1 MKTHKILLVDD
12 EDSIRHTLK
21 FNLSK
26 LGYSVD
32 TANSGRE
39 GFEKF
44 QVTGYDLVI
53 TDIMMPE
60 MTGIELLQEIT
71 KVNPEA
77 MVMLLTGFGSL
88 DTAVQALR
96 LGAQDYLQKPCNREE
111 LALRA
116 SRCLEKLDLKLE
128 LKSQTKKL
136 KQAHDLLEIR
146 VEERT
151 RDLHKAK
158 EDAEKANLAKSEFL
172 SRMSHE
178 LRTPMNAILGF
189 AQLLEF
195 SPKEPLT
202 KRQKSN
208 VGEILTAGQHLLD
221 LINEVLD
228 LARVES
234 GELTLSLESL
244 DLIRL
249 IRETVFLITPLAN
262 EKDIQFINPAIESQS
277 WFVFADRVRLK
288 QVLLNLF
295 SNAVKYN
302 RENGTIEMSYDK
314 TPDGRVLVN
323 IANTGAIIP
332 AEHQEAIFEPFNR
345 LDADTTEIEGTG
357 IGLSLTR
364 RLLEIMDGAIR
375 LESTE
380 EKGNCFT
387 IDLPGAEP
395 PQISA
400 EENNKLAEI
409 ELAMDPEKYQGKL
422 TVLYIEDNPA
432 NLKLAQSIFQRF
444 SHVRLLA
451 AHEPKLGIELART
464 HVPNLILMD
473 INLPGMNGIQAFKQ
487 LQTLDKTRD
496 IPVIALS
503 ANAMD
508 RDIKKAMSAG
518 FHSYITK
525 PINIPRFLETIKE
538 VLGDNCK

>member
-314 TPDGRVLVN
+314 APDGRILVSVT
-323 IANTGAIIP
+323 NTGAIIP

-364 RLLEIMDGAIR
+364 RLLEIMSGAIR

-444 SHVRLLA
+444 SHVQLLA

>member
-409 ELAMDPEKYQGKL
+409 E
-422 TVLYIEDNPA
+422 
-432 NLKLAQSIFQRF
+432 
-444 SHVRLLA
+444 
-451 AHEPKLGIELART
+451 
-464 HVPNLILMD
+464 
-473 INLPGMNGIQAFKQ
+473 
-487 LQTLDKTRD
+487 
-496 IPVIALS
+496 
-503 ANAMD
+503 
-508 RDIKKAMSAG
+508 
-518 FHSYITK
+518 
-525 PINIPRFLETIKE
+525 
-538 VLGDNCK
+538 